1 MRQKQLWKF
10 VLRVTIPLLNTKT
23 WSPLA
28 KLIACCKLSKKE
40 LLWHTFEITVL
51 KSEDWSQLSFIK
63 YSQVYTEIVNGLL
76 LLGKRLQCYFP
87 CHFSYF
93 PCVCTLGGAF
103 ITNMVPFYMFLHFLP
118 VREDCCEIQQQSQ
131 QNEVLQ

>member
-1 MRQKQLWKF
+1 MKQKQLWKF

-28 KLIACCKLSKKE
+28 KLIACCKLSTKE

-63 YSQVYTEIVNGLL
+63 YSQVYTEIVHGLL
-76 LLGKRLQCYFP
+76 Y
-87 CHFSYF
+87 
-93 PCVCTLGGAF
+93 
-103 ITNMVPFYMFLHFLP
+103 
-118 VREDCCEIQQQSQ
+118 
-131 QNEVLQ
+131 